1 MTLSAAQ
8 IVAAYK
14 LAGPVQTKVS
24 LSLTARALLGR
35 AAACALVLAA
45 SAVGAQDSPD
55 AGWARSVGALQL
67 RGGVET
73 YSAYYAM
80 SGTWWNL
87 AATAAPDFDTKRS
100 FAEFWVQPTLGARY
114 AVASQAE
121 AYGAVSVG
129 GTQTLGSDAFDYTNQ
144 GTIRFGSAVIGVR
157 GTADDWRYDLSF
169 GRQPFTLGT
178 GMLLTA
184 GSSNGYTWGGGASA
198 QRKVWG
204 NSMLARLGLGEWTGT
219 AFVLE
224 PDEAPAAFTD
234 TRVQGLAL
242 EWARPAIGKAG
253 LAWMTVPRSQA
264 IYPGN
269 VAPLAFI
276 DNGRE
281 GLDTWHGWA
290 DLAGFIPDLPALGLR
305 AEFAQ
310 QRNEI
315 TRANG
320 QRDPMRASAWLLG
333 VSWWA
338 KELPFAPKFSVQAGR
353 FTGDNP
359 ATATYER
366 FDPMFWGNGLDNWW
380 FGANGAYSW
389 LNANLRAQ
397 RFIVDA
403 YLSAQDIVQ
412 LQFVRTSVDQ
422 LNSAVQFGQGWRF
435 TANQLVVGVP
445 EYGLSDEIYL
455 QYSRVFN
462 PKLIATVF
470 VARST
475 PRDGLTAVAPQ
486 GTEAWTTIGL
496 GLTAN
501 F

>member
-1 MTLSAAQ
+1 MLAHELASATRLPRT
-8 IVAAYK
+8 AA
-14 LAGPVQTKVS
+14 
-24 LSLTARALLGR
+24 
-35 AAACALVLAA
+35 AAACALALAA
-45 SAVGAQDSPD
+45 PACLAQAEPPP
-55 AGWARSVGALQL
+55 AAWARSYGALEL
-67 RGGVET
+67 RAGIDT

-87 AATAAPDFDTKRS
+87 AASAAPGFSTNRD
-100 FAEFWVQPTLGARY
+100 FAEFWVQPKLDARY
-114 AVASQAE
+114 AVDE
-121 AYGAVSVG
+121 RNELYGAVSVG
-129 GTQTLGSDAFDYTNQ
+129 GTQTAGSDAFDYDDQ
-144 GTIRFGSAVIGVR
+144 GTIRFGSAVLGLR
-157 GTADDWRYDLSF
+157 GTAGDGWRYDLSF

-178 GMLLTA
+178 GMLLAA

-198 QRKVWG
+198 KRIVWG
-204 NSMLARLGLGEWTGT
+204 NSLLARLGQGEWTGS
-219 AFVLE
+219 AFALE
-224 PDEAPAAFTD
+224 PDEAPAAFTG

-242 EWARPAIGKAG
+242 EWARPAIGQAG
-253 LAWMTVPRSQA
+253 LAFITVPRSQA
-264 IYPGN
+264 VYPGN
-269 VAPLAFI
+269 LAPLAFI
-276 DNGRE
+276 DNGRQ

-290 DLAGFIPDLPALGLR
+290 DLSGFIPALPALGVR

-333 VSWWA
+333 ASWWA
-338 KELPFAPKFSVQAGR
+338 KELPFAPKFSLQAAR
-353 FTGDNP
+353 FTGDDP

-412 LQFVRTSVDQ
+412 FQYVRASADQ

-445 EYGLSDEIYL
+445 EYGLSNEYYL
-455 QYSRVFN
+455 QYAHVFT
-462 PKLIATVF
+462 PKLIAIAF
-470 VARST
+470 IAHST
-475 PRDGLTAVAPQ
+475 PRSGLEAVAPK
-486 GTEAWTTIGL
+486 GTLAWTTIGL

-501 F
+501 Y